1 MVGFS
6 KRQMQVLFNLHT
18 TVNLLIAFPSQG
30 LFAGNLQS
38 KGSHGQVGIYCLT
51 QLLYIHSQGPDPVDL

>member
-18 TVNLLIAFPSQG
+18 IVNLLIVFPSQG

-38 KGSHGQVGIYCLT
+38 KGSHGQVGI
-51 QLLYIHSQGPDPVDL
+51 IV